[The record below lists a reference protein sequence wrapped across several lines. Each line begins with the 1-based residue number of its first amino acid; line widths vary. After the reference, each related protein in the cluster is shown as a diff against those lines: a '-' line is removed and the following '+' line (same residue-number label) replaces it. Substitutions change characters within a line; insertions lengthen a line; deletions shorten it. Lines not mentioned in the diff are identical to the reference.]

1 MLADVRRRV
10 ARDRRAPCKVR
21 ANVRALRHSCAAS
34 NAAGG
39 IYLNLEAEI
48 MKVVGLGL
56 FLNLLASVG
65 IFSYLLHH
73 VGVQQ
78 AACVFA
84 TFLVVWAF
92 IIIGFIMQIAGKR
105 KGGAA
110 LITIGSLVFIPLGL
124 VAIIGSI
131 MFGSKKY

>member
-1 MLADVRRRV
+1 
-10 ARDRRAPCKVR
+10 
-21 ANVRALRHSCAAS
+21 
-34 NAAGG
+34 
-39 IYLNLEAEI
+39 
-48 MKVVGLGL
+48 MKVVGVGL
-56 FLNLLASVG
+56 FLNLLASLG

-73 VGVQQ
+73 VGVQE
-78 AACVFA
+78 AAWFFA
-84 TFLVVWAF
+84 TFLVVWSF

-131 MFGSKKY
+131 LYARRGDKVVH

>member
-1 MLADVRRRV
+1 
-10 ARDRRAPCKVR
+10 
-21 ANVRALRHSCAAS
+21 
-34 NAAGG
+34 
-39 IYLNLEAEI
+39 
-48 MKVVGLGL
+48 MKVVGAGL

-78 AACVFA
+78 AAWFFA

-92 IIIGFIMQIAGKR
+92 IIIGFIMQIAHKR
-105 KGGAA
+105 TIGAV
-110 LITIGSLVFIPLGL
+110 LITLGSLIFIPVGL

-131 MFGSKKY
+131 CVARRGEKPAR